1 MDLQGLGLAH
11 QPGAPLQAQEVLAID
26 LVPQQAFQ
34 PLPIDGTLEPQRHR
48 LHRHMAVVV
57 VPMVVMVM
65 VDGVGV
71 IVVVVGMVSVYVVIV
86 TGLGRMAVPSMA
98 VIAMACI
105 PLVAVQAQQQ
115 GRRHLAP
122 GHG

>member
-1 MDLQGLGLAH
+1 
-11 QPGAPLQAQEVLAID
+11 
-26 LVPQQAFQ
+26 
-34 PLPIDGTLEPQRHR
+34 
-48 LHRHMAVVV
+48 MAVVV
-57 VPMVVMVM
+57 VPMVVMVVVM

-71 IVVVVGMVSVYVVIV
+71 IVVVVRMVPVYVVIV
-86 TGLGRMAVPSMA
+86 TGLGRMGVVAMA
-98 VIAMACI
+98 VLSMACI